1 MKTLN
6 KYLFNQ
12 SLIPFVLSVG
22 VITTVLF
29 LQFLIRAVDRFLG
42 KGLDALTIFEYLYLN
57 LAWII
62 ALSVPMSLLISSV
75 MTFGRM
81 AQQNEITALK
91 SAGVSLY
98 NIIKPALWFGTF
110 VAVGLCIFNN
120 FILPEMNYNARLLAR
135 DIYKKKPELS
145 IEPGYFVDMIPQYT
159 MIVKEMDGK
168 DFKDVKIFSKNK
180 ESEQTTIYAN
190 AGSLS
195 SNDNIITIDLMD
207 GEIHEI
213 DLSDYDYYRKIRFK
227 THQITISM
235 DELMLNRTT
244 ESNRTDREM
253 RVPQMIDEIARNKL
267 LISQIY
273 ERIDK
278 VKAEIGITDPNINSL
293 ENIEKEVDKLKQ
305 SKVNTNVRD
314 EQYNENVPIPNIENK
329 QYILSL
335 TNNARQFKNEFTLIE
350 NYEKT
355 NNKFKVEIHKKFT
368 LAIACILFTL
378 VGAPLGILVRSGGM
392 TIASGL
398 SIAFFLFTLI
408 TPTPQSIEIILKSSP
423 SVLIIS
429 KATFHTSP
437 VHDLVVSIGI
447 CCSFQSLGNIS
458 CIAIQP
464 LSFIHF
470 KEFIISFLICL
481 YVWRPSIKITSYVFL
496 FSLKKSSEVFLILPP
511 EHGSTPVLLRT
522 GKESKSEFEAHPISK
537 YSGLL

>member
-1 MKTLN
+1 MNTLN

-12 SLIPFVLSVG
+12 SLIPFLLSVT

-91 SAGVSLY
+91 SAGVNLY
-98 NIIKPALWFGTF
+98 NIIKPAILFGSL
-110 VAVGLCIFNN
+110 VGIGLCLFNN

-168 DFKDVKIFSKNK
+168 DFKDVRIFSKNQK
-180 ESEQTTIYAN
+180 TEQTTIYAN
-190 AGSLS
+190 QGSLS
-195 SNDNIITIDLMD
+195 SDGNMITIDLID

-213 DLSDYDYYRKIRFK
+213 DLSDYDYYRKIKFK
-227 THQITISM
+227 THQIMISM
-235 DELMLNRTT
+235 DELMLNRTS

-253 RVPQMIDEIARNKL
+253 RVPQMIQEIEKNNNI
-267 LISQIY
+267 ISQIY
-273 ERIDK
+273 DRINK
-278 VKAEIGITDPNINSL
+278 VKEEIGITNPNANTLAII
-293 ENIEKEVDKLKQ
+293 ENEIELLKQ
-305 SKVNTNVRD
+305 KKMNRVTEKKEFNQD
-314 EQYNENVPIPNIENK
+314 VPIPALENK
-329 QYILSL
+329 DYILSL
-335 TNNARQFKNEFTLIE
+335 TNNTRQFKNEFTLIE

-368 LAIACILFTL
+368 LALACVLFTM
-378 VGAPLGILVRSGGM
+378 VGAPLGILVRNGGM

-398 SIAFFLFTLI
+398 SIAFFLVYYILLI
-408 TPTPQSIEIILKSSP
+408 WGEQLADRNLLNPGLGSWLPNIIIFISGMVILK
-423 SVLIIS
+423 
-429 KATFHTSP
+429 
-437 VHDLVVSIGI
+437 
-447 CCSFQSLGNIS
+447 
-458 CIAIQP
+458 
-464 LSFIHF
+464 LSN
-470 KEFIISFLICL
+470 
-481 YVWRPSIKITSYVFL
+481 
-496 FSLKKSSEVFLILPP
+496 KKN
-511 EHGSTPVLLRT
+511 
-522 GKESKSEFEAHPISK
+522 
-537 YSGLL
+537 

>member
-1 MKTLN
+1 MNTLN
-6 KYLFNQ
+6 KYLFKQ

-91 SAGVSLY
+91 SAGVNLY

-110 VAVGLCIFNN
+110 VAIGLCIFNN

-168 DFKDVKIFSKNK
+168 DFKDVKIFSKNQ

-190 AGSLS
+190 EGSLS
-195 SNDNIITIDLMD
+195 SNGNMITINLIN

-244 ESNRTDREM
+244 ESSRTDREM
-253 RVPQMIDEIARNKL
+253 RVPQMINEIEKNKL
-267 LISQIY
+267 LIAQIY

-278 VKAEIGITDPNINSL
+278 VKAEIGITDPSANSL

-305 SKVNTNVRD
+305 SKVDTTVQD
-314 EQYNENVPIPNIENK
+314 QQYSENVPIPNIENK

-378 VGAPLGILVRSGGM
+378 VGAPLGILVRNGGM

-398 SIAFFLFTLI
+398 SIAFFLIYYILLI
-408 TPTPQSIEIILKSSP
+408 WGEQLADRNLLNPGLGSWLPNIILFVSGMIILK
-423 SVLIIS
+423 
-429 KATFHTSP
+429 
-437 VHDLVVSIGI
+437 
-447 CCSFQSLGNIS
+447 
-458 CIAIQP
+458 
-464 LSFIHF
+464 LSN
-470 KEFIISFLICL
+470 
-481 YVWRPSIKITSYVFL
+481 
-496 FSLKKSSEVFLILPP
+496 KKN
-511 EHGSTPVLLRT
+511 
-522 GKESKSEFEAHPISK
+522 
-537 YSGLL
+537 

>member
-81 AQQNEITALK
+81 SQQNEITALK
-91 SAGVSLY
+91 SAGVNLY
-98 NIIKPALWFGTF
+98 NIIKPALWFGAI
-110 VAVGLCIFNN
+110 VATGLCFFNN

-168 DFKDVKIFSKNK
+168 DFKDVKIFSKNQK
-180 ESEQTTIYAN
+180 SEQTTIYAN
-190 AGSLS
+190 QGSLS
-195 SNDNIITIDLMD
+195 SDGNMITIDLQD

-227 THQITISM
+227 THQIIISM
-235 DELMLNRTT
+235 DDLMLNRTS

-253 RVPQMIDEIARNKL
+253 RVPQMINEIEKNKI
-267 LISQIY
+267 LINQIY
-273 ERIDK
+273 DRIEN
-278 VKAEIGITDPNINSL
+278 VKKEIGITNPNANSL
-293 ENIEKEVDKLKQ
+293 EIIENEIELLKEKKANIIKED
-305 SKVNTNVRD
+305 RD
-314 EQYNENVPIPNIENK
+314 YNEDVPVPAFENK
-329 QYILSL
+329 EYILSL

-368 LAIACILFTL
+368 LALACILFTM
-378 VGAPLGILVRSGGM
+378 VGAPLGILVRNGGM

-398 SIAFFLFTLI
+398 SIAFFLVYYILLI
-408 TPTPQSIEIILKSSP
+408 WGEQLADRNLINPGLGSWLPNIILFLSGMIILK
-423 SVLIIS
+423 
-429 KATFHTSP
+429 
-437 VHDLVVSIGI
+437 
-447 CCSFQSLGNIS
+447 
-458 CIAIQP
+458 
-464 LSFIHF
+464 LSN
-470 KEFIISFLICL
+470 
-481 YVWRPSIKITSYVFL
+481 
-496 FSLKKSSEVFLILPP
+496 KKN
-511 EHGSTPVLLRT
+511 
-522 GKESKSEFEAHPISK
+522 
-537 YSGLL
+537 

>member
-1 MKTLN
+1 MNTLN
-6 KYLFNQ
+6 KYLFKQ
-12 SLIPFVLSVG
+12 SLIPFLLSVA
-22 VITTVLF
+22 VI

-91 SAGVSLY
+91 SAGVNLY
-98 NIIKPALWFGTF
+98 NIIKPALWFGAM
-110 VAVGLCIFNN
+110 VATALCFFNN

-168 DFKDVKIFSKNK
+168 DFKDVKIFSKNQK
-180 ESEQTTIYAN
+180 SEQTTIYAN
-190 AGSLS
+190 QGSLS
-195 SNDNIITIDLMD
+195 SDGNMITIDLQD

-227 THQITISM
+227 THQIIISM
-235 DELMLNRTT
+235 DDLMLNRTS

-253 RVPQMIDEIARNKL
+253 RVPQMIQEIDKNKI
-267 LISQIY
+267 LINQIY
-273 ERIDK
+273 DRIEN
-278 VKAEIGITDPNINSL
+278 VKKEIGITNPNANTL
-293 ENIEKEVDKLKQ
+293 EIIENEIELLKEKKANIIKED
-305 SKVNTNVRD
+305 RD
-314 EQYNENVPIPNIENK
+314 YNEDVPVSAFENK
-329 QYILSL
+329 DYILSL

-368 LAIACILFTL
+368 LALACILFTM
-378 VGAPLGILVRSGGM
+378 VGAPLGILVRNGGM

-398 SIAFFLFTLI
+398 SIAFFLVYYILLI
-408 TPTPQSIEIILKSSP
+408 WGEQLADRNLINPGLGSWLPNIILFVSGMIILK
-423 SVLIIS
+423 
-429 KATFHTSP
+429 
-437 VHDLVVSIGI
+437 
-447 CCSFQSLGNIS
+447 
-458 CIAIQP
+458 
-464 LSFIHF
+464 LSN
-470 KEFIISFLICL
+470 
-481 YVWRPSIKITSYVFL
+481 
-496 FSLKKSSEVFLILPP
+496 KKN
-511 EHGSTPVLLRT
+511 
-522 GKESKSEFEAHPISK
+522 
-537 YSGLL
+537 

>member
-1 MKTLN
+1 MNTLN
-6 KYLFNQ
+6 KYLFKQ
-12 SLIPFVLSVG
+12 SLIPFLLSVA

-91 SAGVSLY
+91 SAGVNLY
-98 NIIKPALWFGTF
+98 NIIKPAILFGSL
-110 VAVGLCIFNN
+110 VGIGLCLFNN

-168 DFKDVKIFSKNK
+168 DFKDVKIFSKNQK
-180 ESEQTTIYAN
+180 SEQTTIYAN
-190 AGSLS
+190 QGSLFS
-195 SNDNIITIDLMD
+195 DGNMITIDLMD

-213 DLSDYDYYRKIRFK
+213 DLSDYDYYRKIKFN
-227 THQITISM
+227 THQIMISM

-253 RVPQMIDEIARNKL
+253 RVPQMIQEIEKNNN

-273 ERIDK
+273 DRINK
-278 VKAEIGITDPNINSL
+278 VKEEIGITNPNANTLAII
-293 ENIEKEVDKLKQ
+293 ENEIELLKQ
-305 SKVNTNVRD
+305 KKMNRVTEKKEFNKD
-314 EQYNENVPIPNIENK
+314 VPIPALENK
-329 QYILSL
+329 DYILSL

-368 LAIACILFTL
+368 LALACVLFTM
-378 VGAPLGILVRSGGM
+378 VGAPLGILVRNGGM

-398 SIAFFLFTLI
+398 SIAFFLIYYILLI
-408 TPTPQSIEIILKSSP
+408 WGEQLADRNLLNPGLGSWLPNIILF
-423 SVLIIS
+423 IS
-429 KATFHTSP
+429 GMVILK
-437 VHDLVVSIGI
+437 
-447 CCSFQSLGNIS
+447 
-458 CIAIQP
+458 
-464 LSFIHF
+464 LSN
-470 KEFIISFLICL
+470 
-481 YVWRPSIKITSYVFL
+481 
-496 FSLKKSSEVFLILPP
+496 KKN
-511 EHGSTPVLLRT
+511 
-522 GKESKSEFEAHPISK
+522 
-537 YSGLL
+537 

>member
-1 MKTLN
+1 MNTLN
-6 KYLFNQ
+6 KYLFKQ
-12 SLIPFVLSVG
+12 SLIPFLLSVA

-81 AQQNEITALK
+81 SQQNEITALK
-91 SAGVSLY
+91 SAGVNLY
-98 NIIKPALWFGTF
+98 NIIKPALWFGAI
-110 VAVGLCIFNN
+110 VATALCFFNN

-168 DFKDVKIFSKNK
+168 YFKDVKIFSKNQK
-180 ESEQTTIYAN
+180 SEQTTIYAN
-190 AGSLS
+190 QGSLS
-195 SNDNIITIDLMD
+195 SDGNMITIDLQD

-227 THQITISM
+227 THQIIISM
-235 DELMLNRTT
+235 DDLMLNRTS

-253 RVPQMIDEIARNKL
+253 RVPQMIQEIEKNKI
-267 LISQIY
+267 LINQIY
-273 ERIDK
+273 DRIEN
-278 VKAEIGITDPNINSL
+278 VKKEIGITNPNANTL
-293 ENIEKEVDKLKQ
+293 EI
-305 SKVNTNVRD
+305 
-314 EQYNENVPIPNIENK
+314 IENEIELLK
-329 QYILSL
+329 EKKANIIKEDRDYKEDVPVSAFENKDYILSL

-368 LAIACILFTL
+368 LALACILFTM
-378 VGAPLGILVRSGGM
+378 VGAPLGILVRNGGM

-398 SIAFFLFTLI
+398 SIAFFLVYYILLI
-408 TPTPQSIEIILKSSP
+408 WGEQLADRNLINPGLGSWLPNIILFVSGMIILK
-423 SVLIIS
+423 
-429 KATFHTSP
+429 
-437 VHDLVVSIGI
+437 
-447 CCSFQSLGNIS
+447 
-458 CIAIQP
+458 
-464 LSFIHF
+464 LSN
-470 KEFIISFLICL
+470 
-481 YVWRPSIKITSYVFL
+481 
-496 FSLKKSSEVFLILPP
+496 KKN
-511 EHGSTPVLLRT
+511 
-522 GKESKSEFEAHPISK
+522 
-537 YSGLL
+537 

>member
-253 RVPQMIDEIARNKL
+253 RVPQMIDEIAMNKL

-378 VGAPLGILVRSGGM
+378 VGAPLGILVRNGGM

-398 SIAFFLFTLI
+398 SIAFFLIYYILLI
-408 TPTPQSIEIILKSSP
+408 WGEQLADRNLLNPGLGSWLPNIILFVSGMIILK
-423 SVLIIS
+423 
-429 KATFHTSP
+429 
-437 VHDLVVSIGI
+437 
-447 CCSFQSLGNIS
+447 
-458 CIAIQP
+458 
-464 LSFIHF
+464 LSN
-470 KEFIISFLICL
+470 
-481 YVWRPSIKITSYVFL
+481 
-496 FSLKKSSEVFLILPP
+496 KKN
-511 EHGSTPVLLRT
+511 
-522 GKESKSEFEAHPISK
+522 
-537 YSGLL
+537 

>member
-91 SAGVSLY
+91 SAGVNLY

-110 VAVGLCIFNN
+110 VAIGLCLFNN

-135 DIYKKKPELS
+135 DIYQKKPELS

-168 DFKDVKIFSKNK
+168 DFKDVKIFSKNQ

-190 AGSLS
+190 EGSLS
-195 SNDNIITIDLMD
+195 SNGNMITINLVN

-244 ESNRTDREM
+244 ESSRTDREM
-253 RVPQMIDEIARNKL
+253 RVPQMIDEIEKNKL

-273 ERIDK
+273 ERIEK
-278 VKAEIGITDPNINSL
+278 VKTEIGITDPNANSL

-305 SKVNTNVRD
+305 NKMNADIR
-314 EQYNENVPIPNIENK
+314 EQQYNEDVVIPNIENK

-398 SIAFFLFTLI
+398 SIAFFLIYYILLI
-408 TPTPQSIEIILKSSP
+408 WGEQLADRNLLNPGLGSWLPNIILFVSGMIILK
-423 SVLIIS
+423 
-429 KATFHTSP
+429 
-437 VHDLVVSIGI
+437 
-447 CCSFQSLGNIS
+447 
-458 CIAIQP
+458 
-464 LSFIHF
+464 LSN
-470 KEFIISFLICL
+470 
-481 YVWRPSIKITSYVFL
+481 
-496 FSLKKSSEVFLILPP
+496 KKN
-511 EHGSTPVLLRT
+511 
-522 GKESKSEFEAHPISK
+522 
-537 YSGLL
+537 

>member
-1 MKTLN
+1 MNTLN
-6 KYLFNQ
+6 KYLFKQ
-12 SLIPFVLSVG
+12 SLIPFLLSVA

-42 KGLDALTIFEYLYLN
+42 KGLDVFTIFEYLYLN

-91 SAGVSLY
+91 SAGVNLY
-98 NIIKPALWFGTF
+98 NIIKPAILFGSL
-110 VAVGLCIFNN
+110 VGIGLCLFNN

-159 MIVKEMDGK
+159 MIVREMDGK
-168 DFKDVKIFSKNK
+168 DFKDVKIFSKNQK
-180 ESEQTTIYAN
+180 SEQTTIYAN
-190 AGSLS
+190 QGSLS
-195 SNDNIITIDLMD
+195 SDGNMITIDLMD

-213 DLSDYDYYRKIRFK
+213 DLSDYDYYRKIKFK
-227 THQITISM
+227 THQIMISM

-253 RVPQMIDEIARNKL
+253 RIPQMIDEIKRNKI

-273 ERIDK
+273 ERIEN
-278 VKAEIGITDPNINSL
+278 VKEEIGITNLNANTL
-293 ENIEKEVDKLKQ
+293 ESIQEEVEKLKQ
-305 SKVNTNVRD
+305 KQIEISSS
-314 EQYNENVPIPNIENK
+314 ENELNDDSIISNLEDK

-368 LAIACILFTL
+368 LALACVLFTM
-378 VGAPLGILVRSGGM
+378 VGAPLGILVRNGGM

-398 SIAFFLFTLI
+398 SIAFFLVYYILLI
-408 TPTPQSIEIILKSSP
+408 WGEQLADRNLLNPGLGSWLPNIILF
-423 SVLIIS
+423 IS
-429 KATFHTSP
+429 GMVILK
-437 VHDLVVSIGI
+437 
-447 CCSFQSLGNIS
+447 
-458 CIAIQP
+458 
-464 LSFIHF
+464 LSN
-470 KEFIISFLICL
+470 
-481 YVWRPSIKITSYVFL
+481 
-496 FSLKKSSEVFLILPP
+496 KKN
-511 EHGSTPVLLRT
+511 
-522 GKESKSEFEAHPISK
+522 
-537 YSGLL
+537 

>member
-1 MKTLN
+1 MNTLN
-6 KYLFNQ
+6 KYLFKQ
-12 SLIPFVLSVG
+12 SLIPFLLSVA

-42 KGLDALTIFEYLYLN
+42 KGLDVFTIFEYLYLN

-91 SAGVSLY
+91 SAGVNLY
-98 NIIKPALWFGTF
+98 NIIKPAILFGSL
-110 VAVGLCIFNN
+110 VGIGLCLFNN

-159 MIVKEMDGK
+159 MIVREMDGK
-168 DFKDVKIFSKNK
+168 DFKDVKIFSKNQK
-180 ESEQTTIYAN
+180 SEQTTIYAN
-190 AGSLS
+190 QGVLS
-195 SNDNIITIDLMD
+195 SDGNMITIDLID

-213 DLSDYDYYRKIRFK
+213 DLSDYDYYRKIKFK
-227 THQITISM
+227 THQIMISM

-253 RVPQMIDEIARNKL
+253 RIPQMIDEIKRNKI

-273 ERIDK
+273 QRIEN
-278 VKAEIGITDPNINSL
+278 VKKEIGITNVNANTL
-293 ENIEKEVDKLKQ
+293 ESIQEEVEKLKQ
-305 SKVNTNVRD
+305 KHMEISSS
-314 EQYNENVPIPNIENK
+314 ENEFNDDSIIPNLEDK

-368 LAIACILFTL
+368 LALACVLFTM
-378 VGAPLGILVRSGGM
+378 VGAPLGILVRNGGM

-398 SIAFFLFTLI
+398 SIAFFLVYYILLI
-408 TPTPQSIEIILKSSP
+408 WGEQLADRNLLNPGLGSWLPNIILF
-423 SVLIIS
+423 IS
-429 KATFHTSP
+429 GMVILK
-437 VHDLVVSIGI
+437 
-447 CCSFQSLGNIS
+447 
-458 CIAIQP
+458 
-464 LSFIHF
+464 LSN
-470 KEFIISFLICL
+470 
-481 YVWRPSIKITSYVFL
+481 
-496 FSLKKSSEVFLILPP
+496 KKN
-511 EHGSTPVLLRT
+511 
-522 GKESKSEFEAHPISK
+522 
-537 YSGLL
+537 

>member
-1 MKTLN
+1 MNTLN
-6 KYLFNQ
+6 KYLFKQ
-12 SLIPFVLSVG
+12 SLIPFLLSVA

-91 SAGVSLY
+91 SAGVNLY
-98 NIIKPALWFGTF
+98 NIIKPAILFGSL
-110 VAVGLCIFNN
+110 VGIGLCLFNN

-168 DFKDVKIFSKNK
+168 DFKDVKIFSKNQK
-180 ESEQTTIYAN
+180 SEQTTIYAN
-190 AGSLS
+190 QGSLS
-195 SNDNIITIDLMD
+195 SDGNMITIDLMD

-213 DLSDYDYYRKIRFK
+213 DLSDYDYYRKIKFK
-227 THQITISM
+227 THQIMISM

-253 RVPQMIDEIARNKL
+253 RIPQMIDEIKRNKI

-273 ERIDK
+273 ERIEN
-278 VKAEIGITDPNINSL
+278 VKKEIGITNLNANTL
-293 ENIEKEVDKLKQ
+293 ESIQDEVEKLKQ
-305 SKVNTNVRD
+305 KQIGISSS
-314 EQYNENVPIPNIENK
+314 ENELNDDSIVSNLENK

-368 LAIACILFTL
+368 LALACVPFTM
-378 VGAPLGILVRSGGM
+378 VGAPLGILVRNGGM

-398 SIAFFLFTLI
+398 SIAFFLIYYILLI
-408 TPTPQSIEIILKSSP
+408 WGEQLADRNLLNPGLGSWLPNIILF
-423 SVLIIS
+423 IS
-429 KATFHTSP
+429 GMVILK
-437 VHDLVVSIGI
+437 
-447 CCSFQSLGNIS
+447 
-458 CIAIQP
+458 
-464 LSFIHF
+464 LSN
-470 KEFIISFLICL
+470 
-481 YVWRPSIKITSYVFL
+481 
-496 FSLKKSSEVFLILPP
+496 KKN
-511 EHGSTPVLLRT
+511 
-522 GKESKSEFEAHPISK
+522 
-537 YSGLL
+537 

>member
-1 MKTLN
+1 MNTLN
-6 KYLFNQ
+6 KYLFKQ
-12 SLIPFVLSVG
+12 SLIPFLLSVA

-91 SAGVSLY
+91 SAGVNLY
-98 NIIKPALWFGTF
+98 NIIKPAILFGSL
-110 VAVGLCIFNN
+110 VGIGLCLFNN

-159 MIVKEMDGK
+159 MIVKEIDGK
-168 DFKDVKIFSKNK
+168 DFKDVKIFSKNQK
-180 ESEQTTIYAN
+180 SEQTTIYAN
-190 AGSLS
+190 QGSLFS
-195 SNDNIITIDLMD
+195 DGNMITIDLMD

-213 DLSDYDYYRKIRFK
+213 DLSDYDYYRKIKFK
-227 THQITISM
+227 THQIMISM

-253 RVPQMIDEIARNKL
+253 RIPQMIHEIKRNKV
-267 LISQIY
+267 LIYQIY
-273 ERIDK
+273 ERIDN
-278 VKAEIGITDPNINSL
+278 VKKEIGITNLNANTL
-293 ENIEKEVDKLKQ
+293 ESIQDEVEKLKQ
-305 SKVNTNVRD
+305 KQIEISSSENELND
-314 EQYNENVPIPNIENK
+314 ESIVSNLENK
-329 QYILSL
+329 QHILSL

-368 LAIACILFTL
+368 LALACVLFTM
-378 VGAPLGILVRSGGM
+378 VGAPLGILVRNGGM

-398 SIAFFLFTLI
+398 SIAFFLIYYILLI
-408 TPTPQSIEIILKSSP
+408 WGEQLADRNLLNPGLGSWLPNIILF
-423 SVLIIS
+423 IS
-429 KATFHTSP
+429 GMVILK
-437 VHDLVVSIGI
+437 
-447 CCSFQSLGNIS
+447 
-458 CIAIQP
+458 
-464 LSFIHF
+464 LSN
-470 KEFIISFLICL
+470 
-481 YVWRPSIKITSYVFL
+481 
-496 FSLKKSSEVFLILPP
+496 KKN
-511 EHGSTPVLLRT
+511 
-522 GKESKSEFEAHPISK
+522 
-537 YSGLL
+537 

>member
-1 MKTLN
+1 MNTLN
-6 KYLFNQ
+6 KYLFKQ
-12 SLIPFVLSVG
+12 SLIPFLLSVA

-42 KGLDALTIFEYLYLN
+42 KGLDVFTIFEYLYLN

-91 SAGVSLY
+91 SAGVNLY
-98 NIIKPALWFGTF
+98 NIIKPAILFGSL
-110 VAVGLCIFNN
+110 VGIGLCLFNN

-168 DFKDVKIFSKNK
+168 DFKDVKIFSKNQK
-180 ESEQTTIYAN
+180 SEQTTIYAN
-190 AGSLS
+190 QGSLS
-195 SNDNIITIDLMD
+195 SDGNMITIDLMD

-213 DLSDYDYYRKIRFK
+213 DLSDYDYYRKIKFK
-227 THQITISM
+227 THQIMISM

-253 RVPQMIDEIARNKL
+253 RIPQMIDEIKRNKI

-273 ERIDK
+273 ERIEN
-278 VKAEIGITDPNINSL
+278 VKKEIGITNLNANTL
-293 ENIEKEVDKLKQ
+293 ESIQEEIEKLKQ
-305 SKVNTNVRD
+305 KHIEISSS
-314 EQYNENVPIPNIENK
+314 ENELNDDSIISNLEDK

-368 LAIACILFTL
+368 LALACVLFTM
-378 VGAPLGILVRSGGM
+378 VGAPLGILVRNGGM

-398 SIAFFLFTLI
+398 SIAFFLVYYILLI
-408 TPTPQSIEIILKSSP
+408 WGEQLADRNLLNPGLGSWLPNIILF
-423 SVLIIS
+423 IS
-429 KATFHTSP
+429 GMVILK
-437 VHDLVVSIGI
+437 
-447 CCSFQSLGNIS
+447 
-458 CIAIQP
+458 
-464 LSFIHF
+464 LSN
-470 KEFIISFLICL
+470 
-481 YVWRPSIKITSYVFL
+481 
-496 FSLKKSSEVFLILPP
+496 KKN
-511 EHGSTPVLLRT
+511 
-522 GKESKSEFEAHPISK
+522 
-537 YSGLL
+537 

>member
-91 SAGVSLY
+91 SAGVNLY

-110 VAVGLCIFNN
+110 VAIGLCLFNN

-135 DIYKKKPELS
+135 DIYQKKPELS

-168 DFKDVKIFSKNK
+168 DFKDVKIFSKNQ

-190 AGSLS
+190 EGSLS
-195 SNDNIITIDLMD
+195 SNGNMITINLVN

-235 DELMLNRTT
+235 DELMLNRTI
-244 ESNRTDREM
+244 ESSRTDREM
-253 RVPQMIDEIARNKL
+253 RVPQMIDEIEKNKL

-273 ERIDK
+273 ERIEK
-278 VKAEIGITDPNINSL
+278 VKTEIGITDPNANSL

-305 SKVNTNVRD
+305 NKTNAD
-314 EQYNENVPIPNIENK
+314 IPEEQYNEDVVIPNIENK

-398 SIAFFLFTLI
+398 SIAFFLIYYILLI
-408 TPTPQSIEIILKSSP
+408 WGEQLADRNLLNPGLGSWLPNIILFVSGMIILK
-423 SVLIIS
+423 
-429 KATFHTSP
+429 
-437 VHDLVVSIGI
+437 
-447 CCSFQSLGNIS
+447 
-458 CIAIQP
+458 
-464 LSFIHF
+464 LSN
-470 KEFIISFLICL
+470 
-481 YVWRPSIKITSYVFL
+481 
-496 FSLKKSSEVFLILPP
+496 KKN
-511 EHGSTPVLLRT
+511 
-522 GKESKSEFEAHPISK
+522 
-537 YSGLL
+537 

>member
-1 MKTLN
+1 M
-6 KYLFNQ
+6 
-12 SLIPFVLSVG
+12 SVA

-91 SAGVSLY
+91 SAGVNLY
-98 NIIKPALWFGTF
+98 NIIKPALWFGAM
-110 VAVGLCIFNN
+110 VATALCFFNN

-168 DFKDVKIFSKNK
+168 DFKDVKIFSKNQK
-180 ESEQTTIYAN
+180 SEQTTIYAN
-190 AGSLS
+190 QGSLS
-195 SNDNIITIDLMD
+195 SDGNMITIDLQY

-227 THQITISM
+227 THQIIISM
-235 DELMLNRTT
+235 DDLMLNRTS

-253 RVPQMIDEIARNKL
+253 RVPQMIQEIEKNKI
-267 LISQIY
+267 LINQIY
-273 ERIDK
+273 DRIEN
-278 VKAEIGITDPNINSL
+278 VKKEIGIINPNANTL
-293 ENIEKEVDKLKQ
+293 EIIENEIELLKEKKANIIKED
-305 SKVNTNVRD
+305 RD
-314 EQYNENVPIPNIENK
+314 YNEDVPVSAFENK
-329 QYILSL
+329 DYILSL

-368 LAIACILFTL
+368 LALACILFTM
-378 VGAPLGILVRSGGM
+378 VGAPLGILVRNGGM

-398 SIAFFLFTLI
+398 SIAFFLVYYILLI
-408 TPTPQSIEIILKSSP
+408 WGEQLADRNLINPGLGSWLPNIILFVSGMIILK
-423 SVLIIS
+423 
-429 KATFHTSP
+429 
-437 VHDLVVSIGI
+437 
-447 CCSFQSLGNIS
+447 
-458 CIAIQP
+458 
-464 LSFIHF
+464 LSN
-470 KEFIISFLICL
+470 
-481 YVWRPSIKITSYVFL
+481 
-496 FSLKKSSEVFLILPP
+496 KKN
-511 EHGSTPVLLRT
+511 
-522 GKESKSEFEAHPISK
+522 
-537 YSGLL
+537 

>member
-1 MKTLN
+1 MNTLN
-6 KYLFNQ
+6 KYLFKQ
-12 SLIPFVLSVG
+12 SLIPFLLSVA

-91 SAGVSLY
+91 SAGVNLY
-98 NIIKPALWFGTF
+98 NIIKPALWFGAM
-110 VAVGLCIFNN
+110 VAIALCLFNN
-120 FILPEMNYNARLLAR
+120 FILPEMKYNARLLAR

-168 DFKDVKIFSKNK
+168 DFKDVKIFSKNQK
-180 ESEQTTIYAN
+180 SEQTTIYAN
-190 AGSLS
+190 QGSLS
-195 SNDNIITIDLMD
+195 SDGNMITIDLQD

-227 THQITISM
+227 THQIIISM
-235 DELMLNRTT
+235 DDLMLNRTS

-253 RVPQMIDEIARNKL
+253 RVPQMIQEIEKNKI
-267 LISQIY
+267 LINQIY
-273 ERIDK
+273 DRIEN
-278 VKAEIGITDPNINSL
+278 VKKEIGITNPNANTL
-293 ENIEKEVDKLKQ
+293 EIIENEIELLKEKKANIIKED
-305 SKVNTNVRD
+305 RD
-314 EQYNENVPIPNIENK
+314 YNEDVPVSAFENK
-329 QYILSL
+329 DYILSL

-368 LAIACILFTL
+368 LALACILFTM
-378 VGAPLGILVRSGGM
+378 VGAPLGILVRNGGM

-398 SIAFFLFTLI
+398 SIAFFLVYYILLI
-408 TPTPQSIEIILKSSP
+408 WGEQLADRNLINPGLGSWLPNIILFVSGMIILK
-423 SVLIIS
+423 
-429 KATFHTSP
+429 
-437 VHDLVVSIGI
+437 
-447 CCSFQSLGNIS
+447 
-458 CIAIQP
+458 
-464 LSFIHF
+464 LSN
-470 KEFIISFLICL
+470 
-481 YVWRPSIKITSYVFL
+481 
-496 FSLKKSSEVFLILPP
+496 KKN
-511 EHGSTPVLLRT
+511 
-522 GKESKSEFEAHPISK
+522 
-537 YSGLL
+537 

>member
-1 MKTLN
+1 MNTLN
-6 KYLFNQ
+6 KYLFKQ
-12 SLIPFVLSVG
+12 SLIPFLLSVA

-91 SAGVSLY
+91 SAGINLY
-98 NIIKPALWFGTF
+98 NIIKPAILFGSL
-110 VAVGLCIFNN
+110 VGIGLCLFNN

-168 DFKDVKIFSKNK
+168 DFKDVKIFSKDQK
-180 ESEQTTIYAN
+180 SEQTTIYAN
-190 AGSLS
+190 QGSLS
-195 SNDNIITIDLMD
+195 SDGNMITIDLMD

-213 DLSDYDYYRKIRFK
+213 DLSDYDYYRKIKFK
-227 THQITISM
+227 THQIMISM

-253 RVPQMIDEIARNKL
+253 RIPQMIDEIKRNKI

-273 ERIDK
+273 ERIEN
-278 VKAEIGITDPNINSL
+278 VKKEIGITNLNANTL
-293 ENIEKEVDKLKQ
+293 ESIQEEIEKLKQ
-305 SKVNTNVRD
+305 KQIEISSS
-314 EQYNENVPIPNIENK
+314 ENELNDDSIISNLEDK

-368 LAIACILFTL
+368 LALACVLFTM
-378 VGAPLGILVRSGGM
+378 VGAPLGILVRNGGM

-398 SIAFFLFTLI
+398 SIAFFLVYYILLI
-408 TPTPQSIEIILKSSP
+408 WGEQLADRNLLNPGLGSWLPNIILF
-423 SVLIIS
+423 IS
-429 KATFHTSP
+429 GMVILK
-437 VHDLVVSIGI
+437 
-447 CCSFQSLGNIS
+447 
-458 CIAIQP
+458 
-464 LSFIHF
+464 LSN
-470 KEFIISFLICL
+470 
-481 YVWRPSIKITSYVFL
+481 
-496 FSLKKSSEVFLILPP
+496 KKN
-511 EHGSTPVLLRT
+511 
-522 GKESKSEFEAHPISK
+522 
-537 YSGLL
+537 

>member
-91 SAGVSLY
+91 SAGVNLY

-110 VAVGLCIFNN
+110 VAIGLCLFNN

-135 DIYKKKPELS
+135 DIYQKKPELS

-168 DFKDVKIFSKNK
+168 DFKDVKIFSKNQQ
-180 ESEQTTIYAN
+180 SEQTTIYAN
-190 AGSLS
+190 EGSLS
-195 SNDNIITIDLMD
+195 SNGNMITINLVN

-244 ESNRTDREM
+244 ESSRTDREM
-253 RVPQMIDEIARNKL
+253 RVPQMIDEIEKNKL

-273 ERIDK
+273 ERIEK
-278 VKAEIGITDPNINSL
+278 VKTEIGITDPNANSL

-305 SKVNTNVRD
+305 NKMNADIRE
-314 EQYNENVPIPNIENK
+314 EQYNEDVVIPNIENK

-398 SIAFFLFTLI
+398 SIAFFLIYYILLI
-408 TPTPQSIEIILKSSP
+408 WGEQLADRNLLNPGLGSWLPNIILFVSGMIILK
-423 SVLIIS
+423 
-429 KATFHTSP
+429 
-437 VHDLVVSIGI
+437 
-447 CCSFQSLGNIS
+447 
-458 CIAIQP
+458 
-464 LSFIHF
+464 LSN
-470 KEFIISFLICL
+470 
-481 YVWRPSIKITSYVFL
+481 
-496 FSLKKSSEVFLILPP
+496 KKN
-511 EHGSTPVLLRT
+511 
-522 GKESKSEFEAHPISK
+522 
-537 YSGLL
+537 

>member
-1 MKTLN
+1 MNTLN
-6 KYLFNQ
+6 KYLFKQ
-12 SLIPFVLSVG
+12 SLIPFLLSVA

-42 KGLDALTIFEYLYLN
+42 KGLDVFTIFEYLYLN

-91 SAGVSLY
+91 SAGVNLY
-98 NIIKPALWFGTF
+98 NIIKPAILFGSL
-110 VAVGLCIFNN
+110 VGIGLCLFNN

-168 DFKDVKIFSKNK
+168 DFKDVKIFSKNQK
-180 ESEQTTIYAN
+180 SEQTTIYAN
-190 AGSLS
+190 QGSLS
-195 SNDNIITIDLMD
+195 SDGNMITIDLMD

-213 DLSDYDYYRKIRFK
+213 DLSDYDYYRKIKFK
-227 THQITISM
+227 THQIMISM

-253 RVPQMIDEIARNKL
+253 RIPQMIDEIKRNKI

-273 ERIDK
+273 ERVED
-278 VKAEIGITDPNINSL
+278 VKKEIGITNLNANTL
-293 ENIEKEVDKLKQ
+293 ESIQEEVEKLKQ
-305 SKVNTNVRD
+305 KHIEIPSS
-314 EQYNENVPIPNIENK
+314 ENELNDDSIIPNLENK

-355 NNKFKVEIHKKFT
+355 SNKFKVEIHKKFT
-368 LAIACILFTL
+368 LALACVLFTM
-378 VGAPLGILVRSGGM
+378 VGAPLGILVRNGGM

-398 SIAFFLFTLI
+398 SIAFFLVYYILLI
-408 TPTPQSIEIILKSSP
+408 WGEQLADRNLLNPGLGSWLPNIILFMSGMVILK
-423 SVLIIS
+423 
-429 KATFHTSP
+429 
-437 VHDLVVSIGI
+437 
-447 CCSFQSLGNIS
+447 
-458 CIAIQP
+458 
-464 LSFIHF
+464 LSN
-470 KEFIISFLICL
+470 
-481 YVWRPSIKITSYVFL
+481 
-496 FSLKKSSEVFLILPP
+496 KKN
-511 EHGSTPVLLRT
+511 
-522 GKESKSEFEAHPISK
+522 
-537 YSGLL
+537 

>member
-1 MKTLN
+1 MNTLN
-6 KYLFNQ
+6 KYLFKQ
-12 SLIPFVLSVG
+12 SLIPFLLSVA

-91 SAGVSLY
+91 SAGVNLY
-98 NIIKPALWFGTF
+98 NIIKPALWFGAM
-110 VAVGLCIFNN
+110 VAIALCLFNN

-168 DFKDVKIFSKNK
+168 DFKDVKIFSKNQK
-180 ESEQTTIYAN
+180 SEQTTIYAN
-190 AGSLS
+190 QGSLS
-195 SNDNIITIDLMD
+195 SDGNMITIDLQD

-227 THQITISM
+227 THQIIISM
-235 DELMLNRTT
+235 DDLMMNRTSD
-244 ESNRTDREM
+244 SNRTDREM
-253 RVPQMIDEIARNKL
+253 RVPQMIQEIEKNKI
-267 LISQIY
+267 LINQIY
-273 ERIDK
+273 DRIEN
-278 VKAEIGITDPNINSL
+278 VKKEIGITNPNSNTLEIINN
-293 ENIEKEVDKLKQ
+293 EIELLKAKKADVIKEDR
-305 SKVNTNVRD
+305 N
-314 EQYNENVPIPNIENK
+314 YNEDVPVPAFENK
-329 QYILSL
+329 EYILSL

-368 LAIACILFTL
+368 LALACILFTM
-378 VGAPLGILVRSGGM
+378 VGAPLGILVRNGGM

-398 SIAFFLFTLI
+398 SIAFFLIYYILLI
-408 TPTPQSIEIILKSSP
+408 WGEQLADRNLLNPGLGSWLPNIILFVSGMIILK
-423 SVLIIS
+423 
-429 KATFHTSP
+429 
-437 VHDLVVSIGI
+437 
-447 CCSFQSLGNIS
+447 
-458 CIAIQP
+458 
-464 LSFIHF
+464 LSN
-470 KEFIISFLICL
+470 
-481 YVWRPSIKITSYVFL
+481 
-496 FSLKKSSEVFLILPP
+496 KKN
-511 EHGSTPVLLRT
+511 
-522 GKESKSEFEAHPISK
+522 
-537 YSGLL
+537 

>member
-1 MKTLN
+1 MNTLN
-6 KYLFNQ
+6 KYLFKQ
-12 SLIPFVLSVG
+12 SLIPFLLSVA

-42 KGLDALTIFEYLYLN
+42 KGLDVFTIFEYLYLN

-91 SAGVSLY
+91 SAGVNLY
-98 NIIKPALWFGTF
+98 NIIKPAILFGSL
-110 VAVGLCIFNN
+110 VGIGLCLFNN
-120 FILPEMNYNARLLAR
+120 FIFPEMNYNARLLAR

-168 DFKDVKIFSKNK
+168 DFKDVKIFSKNQK
-180 ESEQTTIYAN
+180 SEQTTIYAN
-190 AGSLS
+190 QGSLS
-195 SNDNIITIDLMD
+195 SDGNMITIDLMD

-213 DLSDYDYYRKIRFK
+213 DLSDYDYYRKIKFK
-227 THQITISM
+227 THQIMISM

-253 RVPQMIDEIARNKL
+253 RIPQMIDEIKRNKI

-273 ERIDK
+273 ERIEN
-278 VKAEIGITDPNINSL
+278 VKKEIGITNLNANTL
-293 ENIEKEVDKLKQ
+293 ESIQEEIEKLKQ
-305 SKVNTNVRD
+305 KQIEISSS
-314 EQYNENVPIPNIENK
+314 ENELNDDSIISNLEDK

-368 LAIACILFTL
+368 LALACVLFTM
-378 VGAPLGILVRSGGM
+378 VGAPLGILVRNGGM

-398 SIAFFLFTLI
+398 SIAFFLVYYILLI
-408 TPTPQSIEIILKSSP
+408 WGEQLADRNLLNPGLGSWLPNIILF
-423 SVLIIS
+423 IS
-429 KATFHTSP
+429 GMVILK
-437 VHDLVVSIGI
+437 
-447 CCSFQSLGNIS
+447 
-458 CIAIQP
+458 
-464 LSFIHF
+464 LSN
-470 KEFIISFLICL
+470 
-481 YVWRPSIKITSYVFL
+481 
-496 FSLKKSSEVFLILPP
+496 KKN
-511 EHGSTPVLLRT
+511 
-522 GKESKSEFEAHPISK
+522 
-537 YSGLL
+537 

>member
-1 MKTLN
+1 MNTLN
-6 KYLFNQ
+6 KYLFKQ
-12 SLIPFVLSVG
+12 SLIPFLLSVA

-42 KGLDALTIFEYLYLN
+42 KGLDVFTIFEYLYLN

-91 SAGVSLY
+91 SAGVNLY
-98 NIIKPALWFGTF
+98 NIIKPAMLFGSL
-110 VAVGLCIFNN
+110 VGIGLCLFNN

-168 DFKDVKIFSKNK
+168 NFKDVKIFSKNNN
-180 ESEQTTIYAN
+180 SEQTTIYAN
-190 AGSLS
+190 EGSLYS
-195 SNDNIITIDLMD
+195 DGNMITIDLID

-213 DLSDYDYYRKIRFK
+213 DLSDYDYYRKISYK
-227 THQITISM
+227 THQIIISM
-235 DELMLNRTT
+235 DDLMLNRTS

-253 RVPQMIDEIARNKL
+253 RVPQMIKEIEKNKN

-273 ERIDK
+273 TRIDK
-278 VKAEIGITDPNINSL
+278 VKKELGITNPNANTLAII
-293 ENIEKEVDKLKQ
+293 ENEIELLKQ
-305 SKVNTNVRD
+305 KKMNRVTEKKEFNKD
-314 EQYNENVPIPNIENK
+314 VPIPALENK
-329 QYILSL
+329 DYILSL

-368 LAIACILFTL
+368 LALACVLFTM
-378 VGAPLGILVRSGGM
+378 VGAPLGILVRNGGI

-398 SIAFFLFTLI
+398 SIAFFLVYYILLI
-408 TPTPQSIEIILKSSP
+408 WGEQLADRNLLNPGLGSWLPNIILF
-423 SVLIIS
+423 IS
-429 KATFHTSP
+429 GMVILK
-437 VHDLVVSIGI
+437 
-447 CCSFQSLGNIS
+447 
-458 CIAIQP
+458 
-464 LSFIHF
+464 LSN
-470 KEFIISFLICL
+470 
-481 YVWRPSIKITSYVFL
+481 
-496 FSLKKSSEVFLILPP
+496 KKN
-511 EHGSTPVLLRT
+511 
-522 GKESKSEFEAHPISK
+522 
-537 YSGLL
+537 